1 MSIWFW
7 CVLEYQVDLRVYVKI
22 LNMARIYTLII
33 ALFIGATSFAQLSVT
48 IENSEICAGDTTWLK
63 ASGMT
68 IYGWSDS
75 TNLDAIIG
83 DSVNFTTTTPG
94 IYSITALGYTVVP
107 LDTDTVSVMITV
119 NATPM
124 VSISSSAGGVIC
136 EGSST
141 ELAVMP
147 GLSSYVWTPSA
158 SLSNDSTDTVFASPT
173 SMTTYNLEVSDSN
186 GCSATDSIT
195 IDVLVAPVV
204 SIVSSAAAT
213 SNSICQGN
221 SATLT
226 AVAPTA
232 ATYEWSPAGSLDDP
246 SAAVVIATPSAG
258 TNYTLQVTDSNG
270 CSATETYQLNVS
282 TTIPTIIVQ
291 REDSVICLGDTVD
304 IELLTSATI
313 INWSPSNSVDD
324 PSAKIV
330 RVYPT
335 TSTIYTVDV
344 NRQGCENS
352 IDIEVEVLDLPAL
365 SASQSSNG
373 APICLDETDFIT
385 VTCPECISYTWQFPN
400 SSLTT
405 TRDTQSVSPNTLGA
419 NLISITGE
427 NAAGCA
433 SSETVTVTVD
443 DCFIG
448 TPFPPLGIE
457 SSVEPTLDVITRA
470 NEFEFVGTGVVESLD
485 VYNLLGEKIYAESA
499 NQSTSI
505 KFSTLGFSSGVYIA
519 SLSMNGQIIVEKFYV
534 K

>member
-48 IENSEICAGDTTWLK
+48 IQNSEICAGDTTWLK

-68 IYGWSDS
+68 LYGWSDS
-75 TNLDAIIG
+75 TNLDNFTG
-83 DSVNFTTTTPG
+83 DSVNFTTTSPG
-94 IYSITALGYTVVP
+94 MYSITVLGYTVFP

-119 NATPM
+119 NANPSA
-124 VSISSSAGGVIC
+124 SISSSAGGVIC

-141 ELAVMP
+141 ELAVMS
-147 GLSSYVWTPSA
+147 GLSSYMWAPPA
-158 SLSNDSTDTVFASPT
+158 SLNNDTTDTVLASPT
-173 SMTTYNLEVSDSN
+173 SMTTYYVTVSDTN

-195 IDVLVAPVV
+195 IDVLAAPSV
-204 SIVSSAAAT
+204 SITSSAAAT

-232 ATYEWSPAGSLDDP
+232 ATYEWSPVGSLNDP
-246 SAAVVIATPSAG
+246 SAAVVTASPNSS

-270 CSATETYQLNVS
+270 CSATATYQLNVS
-282 TTIPTIIVQ
+282 TTIPSIIVQ
-291 REDSVICLGDTVD
+291 REDSIICVGDTVD

-313 INWSPSNSVDD
+313 INWTPSNSVDD
-324 PSAKIV
+324 PTAKIV
-330 RVYPT
+330 KVFP
-335 TSTIYTVDV
+335 TSTTTYTVDV

-352 IDIEVEVLDLPAL
+352 IQIEVEVLDLPAF
-365 SASQSSNG
+365 SVSQSSNG
-373 APICLDETDFIT
+373 APICLDETDLIT

-405 TRDTQSVSPNTLGA
+405 TRDTQSVSPNTVGPNIISVSGV
-419 NLISITGE
+419 NL
-427 NAAGCA
+427 AGCQ

-448 TPFPPLGIE
+448 TPFPPLGIA
-457 SSVEPTLDVITRA
+457 SADEPSLDMITRA
-470 NEFEFVGTGVVESLD
+470 EEFEFVGNGVVESLE
-485 VYNLLGEKIYAESA
+485 VFNLLGEKIYSDMA
-499 NQSTSI
+499 NQTTSI
-505 KFSTLGFSSGVYIA
+505 KFSTTGLSSGVYIA
-519 SLSMNGQIIVEKFYV
+519 SITMNGQVMVEKFYIQ
-534 K
+534 